1 MAELTIKCPVT
12 VCTQTTHE
20 TKSRGNKCVKETS
33 SDWPIESDIVK
44 VQDMSEKA
52 TENKVY

>member
-33 SDWPIESDIVK
+33 SDWPD
-44 VQDMSEKA
+44 
-52 TENKVY
+52 